1 MVRAHLFWRWYVR
14 RSDLKGAEELK
25 NGVVSILLA
34 VALTLSIGLI
44 GCAGEYAGGITEY
57 TLAVSGTDGGSTV
70 PGFDLVCTGG
80 TEASLEAIPDPGY
93 SFIGWAGDVETI
105 ADVTAARTT
114 IIMNDDCS
122 IRANFQ
128 KTPSTYYT
136 LTLAASGNGSTSPSA
151 GQHTYA
157 AGTVVAITAFPADG
171 YRFVIWT
178 GSVGTVANVIV
189 ATTTITVNADYSI
202 TANFEEGVMTSS
214 DPDIGATVRG
224 DMKEEGYFFP
234 SDLQRHTFFT
244 GTT

>member
-1 MVRAHLFWRWYVR
+1 M
-14 RSDLKGAEELK
+14 
-25 NGVVSILLA
+25 LA
-34 VALTLSIGLI
+34 VTLALSIGLI
-44 GCAGEYAGGITEY
+44 GCAGEHAQEITEY
-57 TLAVSGTDGGSTV
+57 TLTVYSTDGGSTV

-105 ADVTAARTT
+105 ADVTAAGTT
-114 IIMNDDCS
+114 IIMNDDYS

-136 LTLAASGNGSTSPSA
+136 LTLAVSGNGSTSPA
-151 GQHTYA
+151 MGQHTYA
-157 AGTVVAITAFPADG
+157 AGTVVPISAFPVNG

-189 ATTTITVNADYSI
+189 ATTTITVNADCSI
-202 TANFEEGVMTSS
+202 TANFEEGVMTSPN
-214 DPDIGATVRG
+214 PDVGATVRG
-224 DMKEEGYFFP
+224 AMKEEGYFFP